1 MTILSLEGPSYAG
14 KTTAI
19 RLLRRIPE
27 IAGRAIFFGCYVRHL
42 RPTHPIPPARTSSA
56 AEQLAAFET
65 FMSAEAD
72 RVTMAA
78 MHPGRLVVLDRSIDT
93 LMAHAYALDRLYDFG
108 VHHQVRQRLEEL
120 PHLRPHHTI
129 YLDVPDAIL
138 HAAPSHQ
145 PRKVHVRVLPARS
158 HVPRPHPLLL
168 HRQARTTDRWTDHR
182 SVRRA
187 PGGAHRPG
195 GTGTGRQRGQVSPCR
210 TSCSSGAVPR
220 HRS

>member
-138 HAAPSHQ
+138 
-145 PRKVHVRVLPARS
+145 RR
-158 HVPRPHPLLL
+158 
-168 HRQARTTDRWTDHR
+168 
-182 SVRRA
+182 RRA
-187 PGGAHRPG
+187 TSREKSTSAYFLHDPTFLALTRSYFIDKPEPPIAGQITVLSAERPAEHIAQEV
-195 GTGTGRQRGQVSPCR
+195 RALADNEAR
-210 TSCSSGAVPR
+210 
-220 HRS
+220 